1 MIKRRNTILL
11 LSFSLIIT
19 SIVVAISVAL
29 TEQQPILAQ
38 VKQTLSPN
46 NSSNPILQEFLV
58 PRGSRPHDVAPAP
71 DGSIWY
77 TAQGSGE
84 LGRLD
89 PKTGAT
95 HHIKLGNGS
104 APHGVI
110 IGPDGA
116 PWITDGGLNAIV
128 RVDPQTEQVRTF
140 P

>member
-58 PRGSRPHDVAPAP
+58 PAGSRPHDVAPAP
-71 DGSIWY
+71 DGTVWY

-89 PKTGAT
+89 PKTGKT
-95 HHIKLGNGS
+95 HSIALG
-104 APHGVI
+104 
-110 IGPDGA
+110 
-116 PWITDGGLNAIV
+116 
-128 RVDPQTEQVRTF
+128 
-140 P
+140 